1 MLALFMWRTRVHVS
15 SGFLCDRKAAAAGVD
30 ETQYMFLKRACQV
43 LVELGTSQIAR
54 LWVCCTI
61 VFADFVCSACMN
73 VSHSSTVCGVV
84 SLCV

>member
-30 ETQYMFLKRACQV
+30 ETQYVFLKRACQV

-54 LWVCCTI
+54 LWVCCIACTI

-73 VSHSSTVCGVV
+73 VSHSYWPTVCG
-84 SLCV
+84 